1 MDELIMN
8 SIDSKA
14 SEIKIVIN
22 LREYSITVKD
32 DGIGITAEE
41 MEKIGKRYYSS
52 KSMGS
57 ENGKEMTL
65 GYQGE
70 ALSSIGQ
77 VSLLEIISN
86 ERERRRQ
93 NRKVIRGGQ
102 VILNVSEEPNDT
114 HTKATQ
120 MKKVH

>member
-1 MDELIMN
+1 MDKSIMS

-22 LREYSITVKD
+22 LVEYSITVKEY
-32 DGIGITAEE
+32 GIGITAEE
-41 MEKIGKRYYSS
+41 MEKIEKRYYSS

-70 ALSSIGQ
+70 ALSSIGEL
-77 VSLLEIISN
+77 SLLEIISN

-93 NRKVIRGGQ
+93 TGK
-102 VILNVSEEPNDT
+102 
-114 HTKATQ
+114 
-120 MKKVH
+120 